1 MSDQERLDQLEAE
14 GLKMHTP
21 EFERDIAETMDSI
34 FAQARRLND
43 EVHVRAERRERIA
56 AQALAGLLARP
67 DLADAAD
74 PGFLTRDL
82 RERLAENCVMHA
94 DALLAALDAAE
105 ARDREATK

>member
-56 AQALAGLLARP
+56 AAFAPAVLGMLERDGTIVKFHDWRRAVVIEATR
-67 DLADAAD
+67 LAD
-74 PGFLTRDL
+74 
-82 RERLAENCVMHA
+82 E
-94 DALLAALDAAE
+94 LLVELDAAE